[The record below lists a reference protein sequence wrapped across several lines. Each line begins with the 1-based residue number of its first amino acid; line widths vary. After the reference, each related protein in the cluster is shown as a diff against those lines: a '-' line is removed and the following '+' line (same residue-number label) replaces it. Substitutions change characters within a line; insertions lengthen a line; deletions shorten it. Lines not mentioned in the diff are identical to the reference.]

1 MRQDGDGILRT
12 RTTSH
17 AQWELGAVLYHTGPH
32 LTPSAYIIHS
42 TPKTCCVRDSTPT
55 TNLLAI
61 MPKRTRRKS
70 SSRPKRK
77 ASPVLGPAA
86 SNISEPEL
94 DALNNPNSP
103 DENDE
108 ALVEVPVVESLVAG
122 RQKRSTAG
130 NRLATL
136 LDKEASKDDDLELL
150 FAEAEDDVEFE
161 AEDDEGG
168 LSDVQLES
176 SDEDEAEG
184 GEGGEG
190 KAEGQE
196 DLSGERELQAEARA
210 EKAKKRK
217 APETFFKPPRNTAVP
232 KKKVTIVE
240 AGLKIVTPTIDGQSG
255 QLVPSEAALN
265 KHRKKSERISW
276 IPTEG
281 PTRVSSRKLSVKN
294 REVTHNRLKESEARR
309 LHTIA
314 LMEAAAKKKE
324 KENPKRKMTQADR
337 LEEAKKTEAMNKKSL
352 NKWEQSEAARVE
364 QQRLKLAALHSRN
377 LKGAVIRW
385 WSGQAE
391 WDEKGKLVKVG
402 KKLIEEVQE
411 VKEKEKEKEKKNK
424 GGRPRGKSQ
433 KNVQDLPEPEKKTS
447 GQTTEDEMERK
458 SIEPSST
465 IISNAVSPITQQ
477 QQLVQ
482 PLLDVEPSRSRQMP
496 SITDLTTD
504 PQPKPHS
511 LPPTF
516 NTGAPLL
523 DGILYYASLPEEGP
537 SKQAPTTKPAE
548 PAPPPPPPPPKSE
561 YSTRNLVILQNFEE
575 PQVQTRE
582 SLTRTLFPNHAVK
595 RESTLSTPAL
605 YPILFLFLH
614 Y

>member
-1 MRQDGDGILRT
+1 
-12 RTTSH
+12 
-17 AQWELGAVLYHTGPH
+17 
-32 LTPSAYIIHS
+32 
-42 TPKTCCVRDSTPT
+42 
-55 TNLLAI
+55 

-70 SSRPKRK
+70 SSRTTRK
-77 ASPVLGPAA
+77 TSPVPDPAA
-86 SNISEPEL
+86 SDISDSEL
-94 DALNNPNSP
+94 DAFNNP

-136 LDKEASKDDDLELL
+136 LDKEASKDDELELL
-150 FAEAEDDVEFE
+150 FAEAEDDIEFE

-190 KAEGQE
+190 GAEGQE

-217 APETFFKPPRNTAVP
+217 APETLFKPPRNTAVP

-240 AGLKIVTPTIDGQSG
+240 ADLENVTTIVSG
-255 QLVPSEAALN
+255 QLAPSEAALN

-281 PTRVSSRKLSVKN
+281 PTRTSSRKLSVKN
-294 REVTHNRLKESEARR
+294 REVTHHRLKESEARR

-324 KENPKRKMTQADR
+324 KENPKREMTQAER

-352 NKWEQSEAARVE
+352 NKWEQSEAARAE

-377 LKGAVIRW
+377 LNGAVIRW

-391 WDEKGKLVKVG
+391 WDEKGRLVRVG

-411 VKEKEKEKEKKNK
+411 VKEKEKEKKK

-433 KNVQDLPEPEKKTS
+433 KNVQDHQEPEKRAS
-447 GQTTEDEMERK
+447 GQTTEDEVEGK
-458 SIEPSST
+458 SIELLSATRP
-465 IISNAVSPITQQ
+465 NAQQ
-477 QQLVQ
+477 QQPVQ
-482 PLLDVEPSRSRQMP
+482 PPLDVELPRSRQMP
-496 SITDLTTD
+496 SMTDLTTNL
-504 PQPKPHS
+504 QPKPHA

-516 NTGAPLL
+516 NTNTPLL
-523 DGILYYASLPEEGP
+523 DGILYYASLPEDP
-537 SKQAPTTKPAE
+537 SKQAQTTKPAE
-548 PAPPPPPPPPKSE
+548 HALPPPPKPE
-561 YSTRNLVILQNFEE
+561 YSTRNLVILQNFEDS
-575 PQVQTRE
+575 QVQTRE
-582 SLTRTLFPNHAVK
+582 SLTRTLFPNHTVK
-595 RESTLSTPAL
+595 RESTLCTLPC
-605 YPILFLFLH
+605 ILSLLLMCLS
-614 Y
+614 YVI